1 MTFAGSGDGQS
12 GSARAHFVLV
22 PMMAQGHTIPMT
34 DMARLLAEHGMQV
47 SFITTPVNAA
57 RLEGFTADVK
67 AAGLAVQLVELHFPT
82 AEFGLPDGCENLD
95 MIQSKNLFL
104 NFMETCAA
112 LQEPL
117 MAYLREQQRSPPSC
131 IISDMMHWWTGD
143 IARELGIPRLTFS
156 GFCGFSSLVR
166 YIIIHKNV
174 LEHVTDD
181 NELITIPG
189 FPTPLELM
197 KAKLPGTLS
206 VPGMEQIH
214 EKMFE
219 EELRCDGE
227 ITNSFKE
234 LEALYIESFEQI
246 TRKKVWTV
254 GPMCL
259 CHRSSNTMA
268 ARGNKASMDEAQCL
282 QWLDSRKPGSVIFVS
297 FGSLACTTPQQLV
310 ELGMGLEASKKPFI
324 WVIKAGPKFPE
335 VEEWLADGF
344 EERVKDRGMIIR
356 GWAPQVMILWHQAIG
371 GFVTHCGWNSTI
383 EGICA
388 GVPMITWPH
397 FAEQFLNEK
406 LVVDVL
412 KLGVEVGVQG
422 VPQWGSEQQEV
433 MVTRDAVETAVNTL
447 MGEGEAT
454 EELRMR
460 AEECAIMA
468 RRAFDEEGSSYNN
481 VRLLIQEMRNKT
493 NACR

>member
-1 MTFAGSGDGQS
+1 M
-12 GSARAHFVLV
+12 
-22 PMMAQGHTIPMT
+22 
-34 DMARLLAEHGMQV
+34 EH
-47 SFITTPVNAA
+47 I
-57 RLEGFTADVK
+57 
-67 AAGLAVQLVELHFPT
+67 
-82 AEFGLPDGCENLD
+82 
-95 MIQSKNLFL
+95 
-104 NFMETCAA
+104 
-112 LQEPL
+112 
-117 MAYLREQQRSPPSC
+117 
-131 IISDMMHWWTGD
+131 
-143 IARELGIPRLTFS
+143 
-156 GFCGFSSLVR
+156 
-166 YIIIHKNV
+166 
-174 LEHVTDD
+174 TDD

-189 FPTPLELM
+189 FPTPLEMM

-206 VPGMEQIH
+206 VPGMEQIR

-234 LEALYIESFEQI
+234 LETFYIESFEQI

-259 CHRSSNTMA
+259 CHRNRNTMA
-268 ARGNKASMDEAQCL
+268 ARGNKAAMDDAQCL

-310 ELGMGLEASKKPFI
+310 ELGLGLEASKKPFI

-344 EERVKDRGMIIR
+344 EERVKDRGLIIR
-356 GWAPQVMILWHQAIG
+356 GWAPQLMILQHQAVG

-397 FAEQFLNEK
+397 FGEQFWNEK

-412 KLGVEVGVQG
+412 KIGVEVGVKG
-422 VPQWGSEQQEV
+422 VTQWGSEKQEV

-447 MGEGEAT
+447 MDEGEAA
-454 EELRMR
+454 EELRVR
-460 AEECAIMA
+460 AKDCAIKA
-468 RRAFDEEGSSYNN
+468 RRAFDKEGSSYNN
-481 VRLLIQEMRNKT
+481 VRLLIQEMGNKT
-493 NACR
+493 NACG

>member
-1 MTFAGSGDGQS
+1 MTLSGSGDGQS

-34 DMARLLAEHGMQV
+34 DMARLLAEHGVQV
-47 SFITTPVNAA
+47 SFITMPVNAA
-57 RLEGFTADVK
+57 RLEGFAADVK
-67 AAGLAVQLVELHFPT
+67 AAGLAGTSFFTIIYWSMSQMT
-82 AEFGLPDGCENLD
+82 
-95 MIQSKNLFL
+95 MSSS
-104 NFMETCAA
+104 
-112 LQEPL
+112 
-117 MAYLREQQRSPPSC
+117 RSR
-131 IISDMMHWWTGD
+131 G
-143 IARELGIPRLTFS
+143 
-156 GFCGFSSLVR
+156 SL
-166 YIIIHKNV
+166 
-174 LEHVTDD
+174 
-181 NELITIPG
+181 
-189 FPTPLELM
+189 PLELT
-197 KAKLPGTLS
+197 KAKLPGTLC
-206 VPGMEQIH
+206 VPGMEQIR
-214 EKMFE
+214 EKMYE

-234 LEALYIESFEQI
+234 LETLYIESYEQI
-246 TRKKVWTV
+246 ARKKVWTI

-259 CHRSSNTMA
+259 CHRNSNTTA
-268 ARGNKASMDEAQCL
+268 ARGNKAPMDEAQCL

-310 ELGMGLEASKKPFI
+310 ELGLGLEASKKPFI
-324 WVIKAGPKFPE
+324 WMIKAGPKFPE

-356 GWAPQVMILWHQAIG
+356 GWAPQVLILWHQAIG

-422 VPQWGSEQQEV
+422 VTQWGSEQQEV
-433 MVTRDAVETAVNTL
+433 MVTRGAVEIAVNTL

-460 AEECAIMA
+460 AEDCAIKA
-468 RRAFDEEGSSYNN
+468 RRAFNEEGSSYNN
-481 VRLLIQEMRNKT
+481 ARLLIQEMGNKT
-493 NACR
+493 NACG

>member
-1 MTFAGSGDGQS
+1 MTLSGSGDSQS

-34 DMARLLAEHGMQV
+34 DMACLLAEHGAQV

-57 RLEGFTADVK
+57 RLEGFAADVK
-67 AAGLAVQLVELHFPT
+67 AAGLAVQLVELHFPA

-104 NFMETCAA
+104 NFMEACAA

-166 YIIIHKNV
+166 YIIFHNNV
-174 LEHVTDD
+174 LEHITDD

-189 FPTPLELM
+189 FPTPLEMM

-206 VPGMEQIH
+206 VPGMEQIR

-234 LEALYIESFEQI
+234 LETFYIESFEQI

-259 CHRSSNTMA
+259 CHRNRNTMA
-268 ARGNKASMDEAQCL
+268 ARGNKAAMDDAQCL

-310 ELGMGLEASKKPFI
+310 ELGLGLEASKKPFI

-371 GFVTHCGWNSTI
+371 GFVTHCGWNSII

-412 KLGVEVGVQG
+412 KIGVEVGVKG
-422 VPQWGSEQQEV
+422 VTQWGSEKQEV

-447 MGEGEAT
+447 MDEGEAA
-454 EELRMR
+454 EELRVR
-460 AEECAIMA
+460 AKDCAIKA
-468 RRAFDEEGSSYNN
+468 RRAFDKEGSSYNN
-481 VRLLIQEMRNKT
+481 VRLLIQEMGNKT
-493 NACR
+493 NACG

>member
-1 MTFAGSGDGQS
+1 MTLSGSGDSQS

-34 DMARLLAEHGMQV
+34 DMARLLAEHGAQV

-57 RLEGFTADVK
+57 RLEGFAADVK
-67 AAGLAVQLVELHFPT
+67 AAGLAVQLVELHFPA

-104 NFMETCAA
+104 NFMEACAA

-166 YIIIHKNV
+166 YIIFHNNV
-174 LEHVTDD
+174 LEHITDD

-189 FPTPLELM
+189 FPTPLEMM

-206 VPGMEQIH
+206 VPGMEQIR

-234 LEALYIESFEQI
+234 LETFYIESFEQI

-259 CHRSSNTMA
+259 CHRNRNTMA
-268 ARGNKASMDEAQCL
+268 ARGNKAAMDDAQCL

-310 ELGMGLEASKKPFI
+310 ELGLGLEASKKPFI

-371 GFVTHCGWNSTI
+371 GFVTHCGWNSII

-412 KLGVEVGVQG
+412 KIGVEVGVKG
-422 VPQWGSEQQEV
+422 VTQWGSEKQEV

-447 MGEGEAT
+447 MDEGAA
-454 EELRMR
+454 
-460 AEECAIMA
+460 AEETRVRAKDCAIKA
-468 RRAFDEEGSSYNN
+468 RKAFHEGGSSYDNI
-481 VRLLIQEMRNKT
+481 RLLIEEMGNRM
-493 NACR
+493 NAGG

>member
-1 MTFAGSGDGQS
+1 MTLSRSGDGQS

-34 DMARLLAEHGMQV
+34 DMARLLAEHGAQV
-47 SFITTPVNAA
+47 RFITTPVNAA
-57 RLEGFTADVK
+57 RLEGFAADVK
-67 AAGLAVQLVELHFPT
+67 AAGLAGQLVELHFPSV
-82 AEFGLPDGCENLD
+82 EFGLPDGCENLD

-104 NFMETCAA
+104 NFMKACAA
-112 LQEPL
+112 LHEPL
-117 MAYLREQQRSPPSC
+117 MAYLREQQHSPPSC
-131 IISDMMHWWTGD
+131 IISDMAHWWTGD

-166 YIIIHKNV
+166 YIIFHNNV

-189 FPTPLELM
+189 FPTPLELT
-197 KAKLPGTLS
+197 KAKLPGGTLC
-206 VPGMEQIH
+206 VPGMEQIR

-234 LEALYIESFEQI
+234 LETLYIESYEQI
-246 TRKKVWTV
+246 TRKKVWTI

-259 CHRSSNTMA
+259 CHRNSNRTA

-310 ELGMGLEASKKPFI
+310 ELGLGLEASKKPFV
-324 WVIKAGPKFPE
+324 WVIKAGAKLPE

-344 EERVKDRGMIIR
+344 EERVRDR
-356 GWAPQVMILWHQAIG
+356 
-371 GFVTHCGWNSTI
+371 
-383 EGICA
+383 

-422 VPQWGSEQQEV
+422 VTHWVTEQQEV

-460 AEECAIMA
+460 AKDCAIKA

-481 VRLLIQEMRNKT
+481 FIRSVCMKQNENKEPRSYLF
-493 NACR
+493 ASGSHCVD